1 MIWKVEVDEI
11 IKGSIY
17 RATFSDN
24 DTGDV
29 FNSFEFE
36 AASIDDANN
45 AIQEVVFKELKK

>member
-11 IKGSIY
+11 SKGRLY

-24 DTGDV
+24 DTG
-29 FNSFEFE
+29 NTLGSFEFE

-45 AIQEVVFKELKK
+45 TVREVVFKELNK